1 MKQISIILTEDLA
14 KRSEALKEL
23 TGISESGLLRQAIT
37 AGLPVV
43 EKAHAMIHEGAEDL
57 VPAEQAVS

>member
-1 MKQISIILTEDLA
+1 MKQISIVLTEDQA

-23 TGISESGLLRQAIT
+23 TGFSEAGLLRQAIT

-43 EKAHAMIHEGAEDL
+43 EKAHAMIHEASDDL
-57 VPAEQAVS
+57 APADQAVS